1 VPARAFNRAMRIDT
15 RLVNPLGSLP
25 RGSFGGTK
33 ADEETFVAN
42 LAFRNLTRANM
53 VRLATGQQM
62 ARFMRNH
69 GVNVTTL
76 TRAQIRDGNNGADI
90 SNLTQSM
97 RDALLRNTP
106 LWFYILREAEFG
118 GGRLRGVGAR
128 IVAETFHRAIEG
140 SEHSIVRDTAFRP
153 SLGPNSS
160 TFRMVD
166 LLLFAFEGRKAL
178 LAPLG

>member
-1 VPARAFNRAMRIDT
+1 M
-15 RLVNPLGSLP
+15 NPLGSLP
-25 RGSFGGTK
+25 RGSFGGT
-33 ADEETFVAN
+33 ASDENTFAAN
-42 LAFRNLTRANM
+42 LAFRNLTRAFM
-53 VRLATGQQM
+53 LRLATGQQM
-62 ARFMRNH
+62 ARFLRSK

-90 SNLTQSM
+90 GNLTQPM

-128 IVAETFHRAIEG
+128 IVAETFHRAMEG
-140 SEHSIVRDTAFRP
+140 SEASIVRDPAFRP
-153 SLGPNSS
+153 SLGPNNT

-166 LLLFAFEGRKAL
+166 LMLFAFEGKKTL